1 MLSGKRGRPS
11 PLGVTLEAGGA
22 NIAVFSKHGASV
34 YICLFD
40 AAGETEIDRFAL
52 PLRSGDIHFGF
63 VEGLTHGA
71 RYGLRVAGPWEPQS
85 GHRFDFA
92 KLLVDPYATALDR
105 PFTHDP
111 MLGQFGV
118 ETAQIVPKCIAQSEL
133 PDAKRLP
140 GGKPDFI
147 YEIPVKAFTMLHPDV
162 GQEKRGTIGA
172 LAEPAIMAHLQ
183 RLGVDTIELMPI
195 AAWIDERHLPP
206 LGLRNAW
213 GYNPVTFFA
222 VDPKLAPGGL
232 EEVRR
237 TVAALHEAGIRV
249 VLDVVFNHTGESDT
263 LGPTLSLRGLDNA
276 SYYAHSNGVLVNDTG
291 CGNTLALAEPVMAQM
306 VLDALRHWVLKAGI
320 DGFRFDL
327 ATVMGRDGRGFSP
340 RAPLLAAIEQDPLLS
355 NCIMIAEPWDV
366 GPGGY
371 QLGNFPARWHEWND
385 RYRDDV
391 RKFWRGDAHAA
402 NSMATRLAGSS
413 DIFAPARKPSCSIN
427 FISAHDGFTLRD
439 VVTYSDKDNFD
450 NGEDN
455 RDGKSGELTWPGGDI
470 RALLATLFLSRGTPM
485 LTSGDEFGRT
495 QKGNNNA
502 YAQDNEVTWLDWS
515 GRDDSLVSEVSAL
528 LSLRRTFAALTDDA
542 FLQDNTESNWFGGDG
557 APVNW
562 SNPGERFVGLVLAH
576 AEGRIAVVLNGSPE
590 NHKIQVQTR
599 VGYVWKRVY
608 CSSEA
613 TDCPSRSV
621 SLFREIPKTP
631 ESAHSSS

>member
-1 MLSGKRGRPS
+1 MSGKRGRPS
-11 PLGVTLEAGGA
+11 PLGVTLEADGA
-22 NIAVFSKHGASV
+22 NIAVFSKHATSV

-40 AAGETEIDRFAL
+40 AAGETEINRFAL
-52 PLRSGDIHFGF
+52 PQRSGDIHFGF
-63 VEGLTHGA
+63 IEGLSHGA
-71 RYGLRVAGPWEPQS
+71 RYGLRVAGLWEPQS
-85 GHRFDFA
+85 GHRFDSA

-105 PFTHDP
+105 PFRYDP
-111 MLGQFGV
+111 MLAQFG
-118 ETAQIVPKCIAQSEL
+118 EDTAQVVPKCIAQREL

-140 GGKPDFI
+140 CGKPDFI
-147 YEIPVKAFTMLHPDV
+147 YEIPVKAFTILHPDV

-172 LAEPAIMAHLQ
+172 LAEPAIIAHLQ
-183 RLGVDTIELMPI
+183 RLGVGTIELMPI

-206 LGLRNAW
+206 LALRNAW

-237 TVAALHEAGIRV
+237 TVVALHEAGIRV

-276 SYYAHSNGVLVNDTG
+276 SYYAHSSGMLVNDTG

-327 ATVMGRDGRGFSP
+327 ATVMGRDGHGFSP
-340 RAPLLAAIEQDPLLS
+340 HAPLLTAIEQDPLLS
-355 NCIMIAEPWDV
+355 SCVMIAEPWDV

-371 QLGNFPARWHEWND
+371 QLGRFPARWHEWND

-402 NSMATRLAGSS
+402 NGMATRLAGSS
-413 DIFAPARKPSCSIN
+413 DIFAPGRKPSCSIN

-439 VVTYSDKDNFD
+439 IVTYSDKDNFN

-455 RDGKSGELTWPGGDI
+455 RDGKSGEVTWPGGDI
-470 RALLATLFLSRGTPM
+470 RVLLATLFLSRGTPM
-485 LTSGDEFGRT
+485 LTAGDEFGRT

-502 YAQDNEVTWLDWS
+502 YAQDNEVTWLDWN
-515 GRDDSLVSEVSAL
+515 GRDDSLVSEVSTL
-528 LSLRRTFAALTDDA
+528 LSLRRTFAALSDDA
-542 FLQDNTESNWFGGDG
+542 FLQDNTEVMWFGGDG
-557 APVNW
+557 EPVNW
-562 SNPGERFVGLVLAH
+562 SNPGERFVGLVLAR
-576 AEGRIAVVLNGSPE
+576 AEGRIAVVLNGSRE
-590 NHKIQVQTR
+590 IHKIQVRTR
-599 VGYVWKRVY
+599 DGYKWNRAY
-608 CSSEA
+608 CSSQA

-621 SLFREIPKTP
+621 SLFQEIPKTS
-631 ESAHSSS
+631 ELAHSHL